1 MGVCFIGWLQ
11 LSDLKI
17 KYKHSSK
24 QSLDSGDLL
33 IFCCFLIHFSL
44 FACYFLTNEKML
56 HVENSDDLLFLCE
69 TYRLKM
75 LLRGWILC

>member
-17 KYKHSSK
+17 KYKHSTNK
-24 QSLDSGDLL
+24 SLDSGDLL

-56 HVENSDDLLFLCE
+56 YAENLDELVFLCE
-69 TYRLKM
+69 AYRLKM
-75 LLRGWILC
+75 LRRGWILC